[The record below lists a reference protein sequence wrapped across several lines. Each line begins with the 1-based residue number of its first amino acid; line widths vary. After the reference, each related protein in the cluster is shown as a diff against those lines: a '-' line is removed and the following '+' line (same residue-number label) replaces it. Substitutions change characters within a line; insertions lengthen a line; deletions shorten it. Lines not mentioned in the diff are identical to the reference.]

1 MIMKYS
7 IVENQMVRRRLFH
20 TCIPHK
26 MFKKVIVLR
35 NSDVKTFSIL
45 YLLTVFIYQL
55 KLIQTFISGFRLPL
69 PPAQKPLERCWKE
82 ACDQGVQHLKGVSD
96 DR

>member
-1 MIMKYS
+1 
-7 IVENQMVRRRLFH
+7 
-20 TCIPHK
+20 
-26 MFKKVIVLR
+26 MFKKIIVLR
-35 NSDVKTFSIL
+35 DSDVKTFSIL

-55 KLIQTFISGFRLPL
+55 KLIQTFISGFGLPL
-69 PPAQKPLERCWKE
+69 PPAQKPLGRCWQE